1 MTANVLAARSVAL
14 AVKEQARYLG
24 IDDAPFVFGDAETE
38 VVGVV
43 VRAPNYVE
51 GAMTT
56 RVAVDGRDA
65 TARLAAM
72 IGASRFRDNL
82 ALVFLDGAAL
92 GGFNVVDIAKLHEET
107 GVPVATVTRDEPDGV
122 AIEKA
127 LRSRFEDADERL
139 AVLRRQPLVEV
150 ATAHKPLF
158 VSCAGIGP
166 RDVADAISKCTVRG
180 ALPEPIRIAHIV
192 ATAVKKGESHGRA

>member
-1 MTANVLAARSVAL
+1 M
-14 AVKEQARYLG
+14 KEQARYLG

-38 VVGVV
+38 VVGMV

-51 GAMTT
+51 GALMT

-72 IGASRFRDNL
+72 IGRSRFRDNL
-82 ALVFLDGAAL
+82 ALVLLDGAAL
-92 GGFNVVDIAKLHEET
+92 GGFNVVDIGALHDET
-107 GVPVATVTRDEPDGV
+107 GVPVATVTRDEPDSA

-127 LRSRFEDADERL
+127 LRARFPDAEDRL
-139 AVLRRQPLVEV
+139 AVLRRQSLTKV
-150 ATAHKPLF
+150 ATAYKPLY
-158 VSCAGIGP
+158 VSCAGMGP
-166 RDVADAISKCTVRG
+166 REVAEAIEKCTVRG

-192 ATAVKKGESHGRA
+192 ATAVKRGESHGRA

>member
-1 MTANVLAARSVAL
+1 MKPNVRV
-14 AVKEQARYLG
+14 LG
-24 IDDAPFVFGDAETE
+24 IDDAPFAFGDAETE

-51 GAMTT
+51 GVMMT

-72 IGASRFRDNL
+72 IGRSRFRDNL
-82 ALVFLDGAAL
+82 ALVLLDGAAL
-92 GGFNVVDIAKLHEET
+92 GGFNVVDIDALQAET
-107 GVPVATVTRDEPDGV
+107 GVPIATVTRNEPDGA

-127 LRSRFEDADERL
+127 LRARFADADDRL
-139 AVLRRQPLVEV
+139 GVLRRHELRKVE
-150 ATAHKPLF
+150 TKHKPLY

-166 RDVADAISKCTVRG
+166 REVAEAIQKCTVRG

-192 ATAVKKGESHGRA
+192 ATAIKKGESHGRA